1 MLHGTFVIN
10 ASVGKKIE
18 TIFSYPAAI
27 ILQSLHSVQK
37 LKDTPNVLPLFSSQ
51 VFIIEQFRW
60 SIGDLKT
67 VPYAPL
73 IKLTPDALLEGYWR
87 NLDTIFFHNIINLAG
102 DKEE

>member
-27 ILQSLHSVQK
+27 ILQGLHSVQK